1 MHFSYDTF
9 GTIKMSYFTLFLELY
24 VVEED
29 TWQKLELPTKE
40 TCILGDFLRI
50 RKISSLS
57 NRRKLVT
64 SNIHE
69 YNNYDADM
77 QWQ

>member
-40 TCILGDFLRI
+40 TCILGDFLRL

-64 SNIHE
+64 SNIHK